1 MPVNTTATHLLLKEA
16 EAAMHAL
23 MTGTQVI
30 EVKDQNG
37 ETLRYNQAKKA
48 DLAIYIE
55 TLKQQLGILT
65 RGTGPMRVFF

>member
-1 MPVNTTATHLLLKEA
+1 MPVNTTTHILLKEA

-37 ETLRYNQAKKA
+37 ETIRDNQAKKG

-55 TLKQQLGILT
+55 MLRLKLGLVEP
-65 RGTGPMRVFF
+65 GTGPMRVFF